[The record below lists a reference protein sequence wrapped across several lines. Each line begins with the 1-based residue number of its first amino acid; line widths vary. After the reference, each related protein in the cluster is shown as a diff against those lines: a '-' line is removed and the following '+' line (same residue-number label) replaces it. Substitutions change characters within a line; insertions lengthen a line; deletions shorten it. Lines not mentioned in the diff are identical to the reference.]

1 MLLGRPQADRSYLRP
16 MAVATRSEL
25 TETGNR
31 EWKVSGIQGFE
42 VVIKDGD
49 QTSQKT
55 ALYCTVWR

>member
-16 MAVATRSEL
+16 MAVATSGEL

-31 EWKVSGIQGFE
+31 EWKVSGIQE
-42 VVIKDGD
+42 VVIKDGH
-49 QTSQKT
+49 QTPQKT